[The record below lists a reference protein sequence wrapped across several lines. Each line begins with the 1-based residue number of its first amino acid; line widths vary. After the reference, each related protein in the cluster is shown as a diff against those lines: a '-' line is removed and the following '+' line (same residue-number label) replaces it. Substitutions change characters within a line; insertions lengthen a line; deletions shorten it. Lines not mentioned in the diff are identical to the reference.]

1 MKYDEFIGAVQEL
14 GGIEERAEAE
24 RATIEVLQDLIDRLS
39 GDEAHDLLS
48 QLPGE
53 LQRAV
58 IVSPAPLP
66 ITYEEF
72 VDRVAQEL
80 EIPPDEARKRIR
92 AVFGT
97 LREAVSW
104 GEFQDVLEQLDPEY
118 ADLLA

>member
-1 MKYDEFIGAVQEL
+1 MTYVEFIRSVLEAS
-14 GGIEERAEAE
+14 GIETRDDAE
-24 RATIEVLQDLIDRLS
+24 RTTIEVLQELIDRLTD
-39 GDEAHDLLS
+39 DEAHDLLS

-58 IVSPAPLP
+58 IVSSAPIP
-66 ITYEEF
+66 MTYEEF

-80 EIPPDEARKRIR
+80 EISPEEARKGIR
-92 AVFGT
+92 AVLGT
-97 LREAVSW
+97 LRKAVSW

>member
-1 MKYDEFIGAVQEL
+1 MKYDEFIREVQER
-14 GGIEERAEAE
+14 GGIEERDDAEC
-24 RATIEVLQDLIDRLS
+24 ATIEVLQELVDRLT

-58 IVSPAPLP
+58 IVSPSPLP
-66 ITYEEF
+66 ITYDEF

-80 EIPPDEARKRIR
+80 EISRDEARVRIR
-92 AVFGT
+92 AVLGT